1 MNLVS
6 EPILSLTRAIHALL
20 LVGVISVLLPSA
32 ALADGQPLLATD
44 AESCLSCHRHT
55 GLGLVDEQSG
65 ELRLLFCSE
74 RYYATRQGPHAR
86 LECTDCHPRAEVEE
100 IPHKEVSPVDCSSTC
115 HLVSSSGAEISF
127 SHEKV
132 ADRMEQS
139 VHASEA
145 LAELP
150 FDQPLLREGQS
161 SCLYCHDQ
169 PRFRDEVGNTCTH
182 RGHEPADRCESCHD
196 EGLPVDVDYF
206 VRHTQGRLASARH
219 VTEQAEICG
228 TCHSDPALRGHME
241 KHDPVTSYFHSFH
254 GKAAR
259 LGDTETATCVH
270 CHQSDDGDVHM
281 VLSKE
286 DSASRTHEARV
297 HETCRTVECH
307 PNAVPELSSAGVH
320 MRLEPRSPTV
330 EYFVMAAFLILTVS
344 VMSVY
349 FLLLILEQLNV
360 VVRKESSHHRQ
371 LVALAEAVMKD
382 PEGRRRLLRL
392 DVGQR
397 VQHWLLAI
405 SFILLVLTGMPLKF
419 SAAPWAQ
426 ELVTLFGGLSGARLI
441 HRVNA
446 IIISITWV
454 YHWFYLGKAL
464 VADVARRRRDDPSRG
479 LLIHTALSVYH
490 SPITLRP
497 VDFLHFAQL
506 YLYLLGLR
514 KHRPAHGRFHFS
526 QKFEW
531 MAVFWGMII
540 IGSSGAALWAADL
553 LPGLLGG
560 RVLNFALIA
569 HSDEAFLAFIYIAV
583 VHFVAVVFSPSV
595 FPLSKGSLTGEMPA
609 VELAEAHIGYLREV
623 AVDLGITAEA
633 PAPERGALS
642 LFSQVV
648 RRGYA
653 LVLAG
658 AMVVL
663 GVACIS
669 FLVHE
674 FSGPHHAMDTAD
686 LPLRLVPEA
695 LAVDSEHPVATTG
708 ANRGQFG
715 RSPIA
720 HFHQVPPWFSPDA
733 ANGCAT
739 GGCHEALPHSESKES
754 RAFLNM
760 HASFMDCQVCHL
772 DPAPQGSGIGWVDLD
787 EHALRDAPAVL
798 QLAAVLDA
806 LLPSE
811 ADAVEDLHDRLLDL
825 LDQAIDE
832 SGGEEELMV
841 WRDQLAGARIG
852 GPLHE
857 HTLAELQA
865 GILLHDHG
873 EYGARIGLPGQVFAL
888 QADQQAAADRLMDTS
903 SPAGDADVDSVHRGF
918 TTPAEPDCTRCHGE
932 APGFVPF
939 EDLGYTAGHAAA
951 LRSNEVVRQVESA
964 ASGETFYLP
973 TLLNID
979 SGPEQAPEDRVEPS
993 EGIEEPL

>member
-1 MNLVS
+1 MTRS
-6 EPILSLTRAIHALL
+6 PLSTPRSRRAPRLQAVLALL
-20 LVGVISVLLPSA
+20 ALLAVLGFTPRA
-32 ALADGQPLLATD
+32 HADSQRLLATD

-55 GLGLVDEQSG
+55 GLGLVDEDD

-74 RYYATRQGPHAR
+74 RYYANRQGPHAR
-86 LECTDCHPRAEVEE
+86 LECTDCHPREEVEE
-100 IPHKEVSPVDCSSTC
+100 IPHKDVSKVDCTSTC

-127 SHEKV
+127 SHEEV
-132 ADRMEQS
+132 ADRMERS
-139 VHASEA
+139 VHNAEA

-150 FDQPLLREGQS
+150 FDSPLLREGQS

-169 PRFRDEVGNTCTH
+169 PRFRDEAGRTCTH
-182 RGHEPADRCESCHD
+182 RGHEPSARCESCHD

-219 VTEQAEICG
+219 VTEQAEVCG

-286 DSASRTHEARV
+286 DAASRTHPERV

-330 EYFVMAAFLILTVS
+330 EYFVMAAFLLLTVS
-344 VMSVY
+344 VMTVY

-360 VVRKESSHHRQ
+360 VVRREDDEHRQ

-382 PEGRRRLLRL
+382 PEGKRRLLRL

-419 SAAPWAQ
+419 SAEPWAQ
-426 ELVTLFGGLSGARLI
+426 ELVALFGGISGARLI
-441 HRVNA
+441 HRINA
-446 IIISITWV
+446 IVITITWF
-454 YHWFYLGKAL
+454 YHWYYLGRAL

-479 LLIHTALSVYH
+479 LLVHAALSVYH

-506 YLYLLGLR
+506 FLHLLGLR
-514 KHRPAHGRFHFS
+514 RHRPEHGRFHFS

-540 IGSSGAALWAADL
+540 IGSSGAALWAANL

-609 VELAEAHIGYLREV
+609 VELAEAHIGHLREV
-623 AVDLGITAEA
+623 AEDLGITAEL
-633 PAPERGALS
+633 PPRKKGAYWL
-642 LFSQVV
+642 LCQVV
-648 RRGYA
+648 RRSYA

-658 AMVVL
+658 AMAL
-663 GVACIS
+663 LAVASTS
-669 FLVHE
+669 FLIHE
-674 FSGPHHAMDTAD
+674 FGGPHHAMDTAE

-695 LAVDSEHPVATTG
+695 LAVDSEDALAVTG
-708 ANRGQFG
+708 ANLGQLS

-720 HFHQVPPWFSPDA
+720 HFHQVPPWYSPDA
-733 ANGCAT
+733 ANGCAA
-739 GGCHEALPHSESKES
+739 GGCHDALPHGEHKET

-760 HASFMDCQVCHL
+760 HATFMDCQVCHA
-772 DPAPQGSGIGWVDLD
+772 DPQPVGAALAWVEL
-787 EHALRDAPAVL
+787 EAHAERPAPAVL
-798 QLAAVLDA
+798 RLASLLDEPFPTDHDA
-806 LLPSE
+806 LRALDSE
-811 ADAVEDLHDRLLDL
+811 LRDL
-825 LDQAIDE
+825 LDEAIEE
-832 SGGEEELMV
+832 SGGDEELV
-841 WRDQLAGARIG
+841 AWRETLAGARVG

-857 HTLAELQA
+857 HTLELMRA

-873 EYGARIGLPGQVFAL
+873 EYGARLGLPGEVFTLA
-888 QADQQAAADRLMDTS
+888 ADQQAAAERLRD
-903 SPAGDADVDSVHRGF
+903 AGDDAAQVDVDSVHQGF
-918 TTPAEPDCTRCHGE
+918 MVPEEPDCGRCHGE

-939 EDLGYTAGHAAA
+939 EDLGYTPGHAAA
-951 LRSNEVVRQVESA
+951 LRANEVVRQVSSA
-964 ASGETFYLP
+964 ARGETFYLP
-973 TLLNID
+973 TILDIGAD
-979 SGPEQAPEDRVEPS
+979 DGEPGD
-993 EGIEEPL
+993 EGSQP

>member
-1 MNLVS
+1 MTFATSN
-6 EPILSLTRAIHALL
+6 ALRRWLPL
-20 LVGVISVLLPSA
+20 LA
-32 ALADGQPLLATD
+32 ALVAFALSAEAHASRLLATD

-55 GLGLVDEQSG
+55 GLAKVDEQTG

-74 RYYATRQGPHAR
+74 RYYAERQGPHAR
-86 LECTDCHPRAEVEE
+86 LECTDCHPREEVEE
-100 IPHKEVSPVDCSSTC
+100 IPHQDVSPVDCSSTC
-115 HLVSSSGAEISF
+115 HLVSSSGAELSF

-132 ADRMEQS
+132 VDRMERS

-150 FDQPLLREGQS
+150 FETPLLREGQS

-169 PRFRDEVGNTCTH
+169 PRFRDETGRTCTH
-182 RGHEPADRCESCHD
+182 RGHEPSARCESCHD

-219 VTEQAEICG
+219 VTEQAEVCG
-228 TCHSDPALRGHME
+228 TCHSNPELRDHME
-241 KHDPVTSYFHSFH
+241 KHDSVTSYFHSFH

-270 CHQSDDGDVHM
+270 CHQSEDGDVHM
-281 VLSKE
+281 VLAQ
-286 DSASRTHEARV
+286 DDLASPTHPDRK
-297 HETCRTVECH
+297 HQTCRTVECH

-320 MRLEPRSPTV
+320 LRLEPRSVTV
-330 EYFVMAAFLILTVS
+330 EYVVMAFFLLLTVS
-344 VMSVY
+344 VMSIY
-349 FLLLILEQLNV
+349 FLLLILEQLNN
-360 VVRKESSHHRQ
+360 VVRREDAEHRQ
-371 LVALAEAVMKD
+371 LVALAEAVKRD
-382 PEGRRRLLRL
+382 PEGRRRLMRL

-419 SAAPWAQ
+419 SDAFWAPDLIA
-426 ELVTLFGGLSGARLI
+426 LFGGVSGARLI

-446 IIISITWV
+446 IIISLTWF
-454 YHWFYLGKAL
+454 YHWYYLGRAL
-464 VADVARRRRDDPSRG
+464 WGDVKARRAADPSRG
-479 LLIHTALSVYH
+479 LLIHAAQSVYH

-497 VDFLHFAQL
+497 QDVLQFAQL
-506 YLYLLGLR
+506 FLYLLGLR

-540 IGSSGAALWAADL
+540 IGSSGAVLWAVDL
-553 LPGLLGG
+553 VPGLLGG

-595 FPLSKGSLTGEMPA
+595 FPLSKGSLTGDMPA
-609 VELAEAHIGYLREV
+609 VELAEAHIGHLRAV
-623 AVDLGITAEA
+623 AGELGISADA
-633 PAPERGALS
+633 PPPHKGAFCL
-642 LFSQVV
+642 LCQVA

-653 LVLAG
+653 LALAG
-658 AMVVL
+658 AMMVL
-663 GVACIS
+663 AFYSTS

-674 FSGPHHAMDTAD
+674 FGGPHDAVDTTA

-695 LAVDSEHPVATTG
+695 MAVGSDDPVAVSG
-708 ANRGQFG
+708 ANLGMLS
-715 RSPIA
+715 RSPVA

-733 ANGCAT
+733 ANGCLAA
-739 GGCHEALPHSESKES
+739 GCHEALPHSESKES

-760 HASFMDCQVCHL
+760 HGSFMDCQVCHL
-772 DPAPQGSGIGWVDLD
+772 DPQPVGGDLAWVDLAG
-787 EHALRDAPAVL
+787 HAERDAPAVL
-798 QLAAVLDA
+798 QLRALLDGAVPSELDA
-806 LLPSE
+806 L
-811 ADAVEDLHDRLLDL
+811 EDLTDELLDL

-832 SGGEEELMV
+832 SGGCEELV
-841 WRDQLAGARIG
+841 GWRATLAGARIG

-857 HTLAELQA
+857 HTLADLQA

-873 EYGARIGLPGQVFAL
+873 EYGARLGLPGRTFEL
-888 QADQQAAADRLMDTS
+888 EADQQAAADRLIEGS
-903 SPAGDADVDSVHRGF
+903 GPAADADVEAVHRGF
-918 TTPAEPDCTRCHGE
+918 RVPEQLDCTGCHGD

-939 EDLGYTAGHAAA
+939 EELGYTAPRAAA
-951 LRSNEVVRQVESA
+951 LRSSEVVRQVESA

-979 SGPEQAPEDRVEPS
+979 SGDDDEPTPEPG
-993 EGIEEPL
+993 EGV